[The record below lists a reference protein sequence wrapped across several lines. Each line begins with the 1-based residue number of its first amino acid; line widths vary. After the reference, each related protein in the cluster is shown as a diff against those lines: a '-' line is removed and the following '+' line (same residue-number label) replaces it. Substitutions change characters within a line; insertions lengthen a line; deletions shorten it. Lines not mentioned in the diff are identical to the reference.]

1 MDVGVEEVVYVTI
14 PRGQSQS
21 MEATVDID
29 EIIYAPLGNRQI
41 MGVVNVTLDEETVF
55 QGDII
60 AMQEVERGGII
71 KRFIDWLT
79 LFVSN
84 LFG

>member
-1 MDVGVEEVVYVTI
+1 
-14 PRGQSQS
+14 

-29 EIIYAPLGNRQI
+29 EIIHAPLGNRQI

-60 AMQEVERGGII
+60 AMQDVERGGII

-79 LFVSN
+79 LLVSN